1 MEKISK
7 ISEVVDK
14 VLKVGYWLMVV
25 AVVACILV
33 LGVLCFSFT
42 NEEIIQG
49 EWIIS
54 LGAGNLDLELAEH
67 VIDNVQI
74 LRTEW
79 LVMIA
84 TLVLGVFFWCYII
97 KVLRKI
103 MAPMIQE
110 QPFAGTVSGDL
121 KKLGWLIIC
130 ASVVMGIFENVGYA
144 IIYAAYDIQNLLLSE
159 NIVGVT
165 LDFQLID
172 IKTIMLGVL
181 VLLLSH
187 IFCYGEKLQQQDD
200 ETL

>member
-7 ISEVVDK
+7 ISKTVDK
-14 VLKVGYWLMVV
+14 VLKVGYWLLEV
-25 AVVACILV
+25 AFSIVV
-33 LGVLCFSFT
+33 LGVVCIPFA
-42 NEEIIQG
+42 NDNIIK
-49 EWIIS
+49 EKWAIS
-54 LGAGNLDLELAEH
+54 VGNMNLELAEQ
-67 VIDNVQI
+67 VIDSVQMYRAELWI
-74 LRTEW
+74 L
-79 LVMIA
+79 VA
-84 TLVLGVFFWCYII
+84 TLGVGVFFCCYII
-97 KVLRKI
+97 RVLRKI

-172 IKTIMLGVL
+172 IKTIMIGVL
-181 VLLLSH
+181 VILLSH
-187 IFCYGEKLQQQDD
+187 VFCYGEKLQQQDD